1 MMMLPSIHCTVSCF
15 FVLNLIDFRSSPDS
29 SAMKSDYHGR
39 DFHEDHDACHLN
51 PSQRQDIDANNG
63 FPDSPARPS
72 QLEVKEISVM
82 DLPSRTLTDGTT
94 PHDDQMS
101 DWSSP

>member
-1 MMMLPSIHCTVSCF
+1 
-15 FVLNLIDFRSSPDS
+15 
-29 SAMKSDYHGR
+29 MKSNYHGC

-51 PSQRQDIDANNG
+51 PSQRQDIDANKA

-72 QLEVKEISVM
+72 HVQLGVKEISVM
-82 DLPSRTLTDGTT
+82 HLPSRTLTDGTT